1 MRIVVLVKHVPEPT
15 AAWRFATDLTLDRAR
30 IEGSL
35 SQLDEHAIEQA
46 VRLTESGGTPES
58 TIVCLTMGPAP
69 AADALRKALAM
80 GGHQAVHV
88 LDDALHGSD
97 ALATSLVL
105 AKAVQRLGFDLVMC
119 GMAST
124 DAEMSVVPSMVADRL
139 GVPQATHACA
149 LSTDG
154 TSVTV
159 RRETD
164 SATEE
169 VVVPLPA
176 VVSVT
181 DQSGEPRYPAFKAI
195 MAARKKPV
203 QTWSLADLG
212 IDAAE
217 VGSAAAGTVVLAAE
231 PRPPRAAGTVIV
243 DDGDAAA
250 RLADYL
256 VSAKLL

>member
-15 AAWRFATDLTLDRAR
+15 AVWRFSDDLTLHRAGLD
-30 IEGSL
+30 GSL
-35 SQLDEHAIEQA
+35 SQLDEHAVEQA
-46 VRLTESGGTPES
+46 VALAESGGPTER
-58 TIVCLTMGPAP
+58 TVICLTMGPAP
-69 AADALRKALAM
+69 AVDALRKGLAM
-80 GGHQAVHV
+80 GAHEAVHV

-105 AKAVQRLGFDLVMC
+105 AKAVQRLEFDLIVC

-139 GVPQATHACA
+139 GVPQATNASA
-149 LSTDG
+149 LGTDG

-212 IDAAE
+212 IEAAA
-217 VGSAAAGTVVLAAE
+217 VGLAAAGTVVHDAR
-231 PRPPRAAGTVIV
+231 PRPPRTGGTVVV
-243 DDGDAAA
+243 DAGDAAVQ
-250 RLADYL
+250 LADYL
-256 VSAKLL
+256 AGAKFL